1 MWRGTTHAT
10 TVLVSVTNNSGLIG
24 TAAEQLNKKEDSI
37 MNISGKTVLVTGA
50 SSGMGEAISKAMAK
64 AGGLLLLLARRE
76 NELRRVAD
84 EIKQAGGE
92 ARVYPVDLAN
102 SSSVLEVA
110 QRITAEVGTPDIIVN
125 NAGSGKWRFVEET
138 SSEEAVQMMTL
149 PYFAAFFVT
158 RAFMSD
164 MLKRNSGH
172 IVNVSSVGS
181 RFVWPGATAYLAA
194 RWAVRGFTEALRAD
208 LYSTGIG
215 VTLYE
220 SGVVKS
226 PYWEHNPGSQE
237 RVPKMG
243 LLVPALTPE
252 QVGAAIVRG
261 VEGNKR
267 LVVIPFM
274 MQMTYWQHAVV
285 PWLVQ
290 WLMTITGYR
299 RPR

>member
-1 MWRGTTHAT
+1 MDI
-10 TVLVSVTNNSGLIG
+10 N
-24 TAAEQLNKKEDSI
+24 
-37 MNISGKTVLVTGA
+37 GKTVLVTGA
-50 SSGMGEAISKAMAK
+50 SSGMGAAISKAIAK
-64 AGGLLLLLARRE
+64 AGGRVLLLARRE
-76 NELRRVAD
+76 DELRRVAD

-92 ARVYPVDLAN
+92 AQIYPVDLAN
-102 SSSVLEVA
+102 SSSVMEVA
-110 QRITAEVGTPDIIVN
+110 QRIKAEVGTPDIIVN
-125 NAGSGKWRFVEET
+125 NAGSGKWRFIEET
-138 SSEEAVQMMTL
+138 SPEEAVQMMAV

-158 RAFMSD
+158 RAFMPE

-172 IVNVSSVGS
+172 IVNISSVGS

-208 LYSTGIG
+208 LYHTGID

-220 SGVVKS
+220 SGVVQS
-226 PYWEHNPGSQE
+226 TYWEHNPGSQE

-243 LLVPALTPE
+243 LLVPTLTPE

-261 VEGNKR
+261 VERNKR

-274 MQMTYWQHAVV
+274 MRMTYWQHAVV

-290 WLMTITGYR
+290 WLMTVTGYR